1 MPPKTRI
8 EKLSSPDP
16 GVTVFKITGTLG
28 FHEKAVLERIFA
40 ECNRRGL
47 ARVLFEVSELESL
60 GGGCARIIREEA
72 SRGRIAIGLVGAT
85 RTVLKFLKK
94 EDAPRIVVA
103 DSLADAIPA
112 INAKVL
118 AFKATVAPE
127 FDGDDALLSSDT
139 LDDILKLGDGP
150 AEEEDACAS
159 DSDDDDERLTD
170 GATPAPNARDDR
182 PHARQE
188 AKREDSH
195 PAPKRPE
202 EAPARP
208 AATRPRAHDDAPR
221 PSPRPSEPAP
231 SRTEARPAPAAGPS
245 ARVQEAM
252 RASAPSSSAKP
263 ASKPEP
269 PTSAVTSAA
278 DGSADARELQ
288 KRIVQY
294 NTLFSINSD
303 FYRLRDRKALLDAFL
318 LTTIAQVGVES
329 AVFLEQNRN
338 YFVPVAMKGIEPGEL
353 RGFALSGAQLKLDK
367 WGSTVEVA
375 AVEKSPFG
383 DDVKAPLLAVGC
395 TYVAPF
401 IVRGE
406 VRGILLL
413 GRPIRTDLDPGAI
426 EFLKIL
432 IHQAAVAY
440 ESMSRFEEENE
451 RTLGV
456 VQTLMSLIEENTLA
470 RGNTNLISNYVYT
483 VAQRM
488 HYPAEHM
495 RDLMYGTVLR
505 DIGMIKVSDLIV
517 RSPRE
522 LMPEEWDIIKCHP
535 SDGSLMLRDMKFSDH
550 AIQIVI
556 HHHERFNGEGY
567 PRGVQGQDIPLG
579 ARIVSVVES
588 YAAMLQERPTR
599 PALSREEALS
609 TLKENWGMRY
619 DPEIVRCFVEVVEEE
634 IRSGD
639 SVKEKKFALFSV

>member
-8 EKLSSPDP
+8 EKLSSPDS

-28 FHEKAVLERIFA
+28 FHEKTVLERIFA

-72 SRGRIAIGLVGAT
+72 SRGRVAIGLVGAT

-103 DSLADAIPA
+103 DTLADAIPA

-118 AFKATVAPE
+118 AFKATVDPE
-127 FDGDDALLSSDT
+127 LEGDEALLSNDT

-150 AEEEDACAS
+150 AEEEDANAS
-159 DSDDDDERLTD
+159 ENDDDDEPVAREEK
-170 GATPAPNARDDR
+170 PAPQ
-182 PHARQE
+182 PQ
-188 AKREDSH
+188 AKPAA
-195 PAPKRPE
+195 PAP
-202 EAPARP
+202 
-208 AATRPRAHDDAPR
+208 PRTEPR
-221 PSPRPSEPAP
+221 PTNAAP
-231 SRTEARPAPAAGPS
+231 SSRM
-245 ARVQEAM
+245 QEAM
-252 RASAPSSSAKP
+252 RSTPSPSAKP
-263 ASKPEP
+263 APQSAAPKAEAPKPETP
-269 PTSAVTSAA
+269 AAPAVDGVA
-278 DGSADARELQ
+278 DPRELQ

-303 FYRLRDRKALLDAFL
+303 FYRLRERKALLDAFL

-338 YFVPVAMKGIEPGEL
+338 YFVPVAMKGIEPGEM
-353 RGFALSGAQLKLDK
+353 RGFALSGAQLKLEK
-367 WGSTVEVA
+367 WGSTVEVSP
-375 AVEKSPFG
+375 VEKSPFG
-383 DDVKAPLLAVGC
+383 DDVKAPLLALGC

-413 GRPIRTDLDPGAI
+413 GRPIRSELDPGAI

-440 ESMSRFEEENE
+440 ESMARFEEENE

-522 LMPEEWDIIKCHP
+522 LMPEEWDIIKRHP

-550 AIQIVI
+550 AIQVVI

-567 PRGVQGQDIPLG
+567 PRGTQGQDIPLG

-619 DPEIVRCFVEVVEEE
+619 DPEVVRCFVEVVEEE
-634 IRSGD
+634 IRSGENI
-639 SVKEKKFALFSV
+639 KEKKFALFSV

>member
-8 EKLSSPDP
+8 EKLSSPDS

-60 GGGCARIIREEA
+60 GGGCARIIRDEA
-72 SRGRIAIGLVGAT
+72 SRGRIAIGLVGAA

-103 DSLADAIPA
+103 DTLADAIPA
-112 INAKVL
+112 VNAKVL
-118 AFKATVAPE
+118 AFKATIAPE
-127 FDGDDALLSSDT
+127 LEGDEALLSSDA

-150 AEEEDACAS
+150 ADEEDASAS
-159 DSDDDDERLTD
+159 ESDDDDEPRVEK
-170 GATPAPNARDDR
+170 PQARKD
-182 PHARQE
+182 E
-188 AKREDSH
+188 KREDT
-195 PAPKRPE
+195 RPE
-202 EAPARP
+202 
-208 AATRPRAHDDAPR
+208 PR
-221 PSPRPSEPAP
+221 P
-231 SRTEARPAPAAGPS
+231 EARPASHAGPS
-245 ARVQEAM
+245 SRVQEAM
-252 RASAPSSSAKP
+252 RASAPSPSAKP
-263 ASKPEP
+263 APRPEP
-269 PTSAVTSAA
+269 APTGPAVDSTVA
-278 DGSADARELQ
+278 DPRELQ

-294 NTLFSINSD
+294 NTLFSINAD
-303 FYRLRDRKALLDAFL
+303 FCRLRERKALLDAFL

-329 AVFLEQNRN
+329 AVFLEQNRS
-338 YFVPVAMKGIEPGEL
+338 YFVPVAMKGIEAGEM
-353 RGFALSGAQLKLDK
+353 RGFALSGSQLRLDR
-367 WGSTVEVA
+367 WGSTVEVQ

-383 DDVKAPLLAVGC
+383 DDVKAPLLALGC
-395 TYVAPF
+395 AYVAPF
-401 IVRGE
+401 IVRGD

-413 GRPIRTDLDPGAI
+413 GRPIRSELDSGAI

-432 IHQAAVAY
+432 INQAAVAY
-440 ESMSRFEEENE
+440 ESMARFEEENE

-470 RGNTNLISNYVYT
+470 RGNTNLISTYVYT

-522 LMPEEWDIIKCHP
+522 LMPEEWDIIKRHP

-550 AIQIVI
+550 AIQVVI

-567 PRGVQGQDIPLG
+567 PRGTQGQDIPLG

-609 TLKENWGMRY
+609 TLKENWGLRY
-619 DPEIVRCFVEVVEEE
+619 DPEVVRCFVEVVEEE
-634 IRSGD
+634 IRSGENI
-639 SVKEKKFALFSV
+639 KEKKFALFSV

>member
-8 EKLSSPDP
+8 EKLSSPDS

-60 GGGCARIIREEA
+60 GGGCARIIRDEA
-72 SRGRIAIGLVGAT
+72 SRGRIAIGLVGAA

-103 DSLADAIPA
+103 DTLADAIPA
-112 INAKVL
+112 VNAKVL
-118 AFKATVAPE
+118 AFKATIAPE
-127 FDGDDALLSSDT
+127 LEGDEALLSSDA

-150 AEEEDACAS
+150 ADEEDASAS
-159 DSDDDDERLTD
+159 ESDDDDEPRVEK
-170 GATPAPNARDDR
+170 PQARKD
-182 PHARQE
+182 E
-188 AKREDSH
+188 KREDT
-195 PAPKRPE
+195 RPE
-202 EAPARP
+202 
-208 AATRPRAHDDAPR
+208 PR
-221 PSPRPSEPAP
+221 P
-231 SRTEARPAPAAGPS
+231 EARPASHAGPS
-245 ARVQEAM
+245 SRVQEAM
-252 RASAPSSSAKP
+252 RASAPSPSSKP
-263 ASKPEP
+263 APRGEP
-269 PTSAVTSAA
+269 AQTGTAVDSTVA
-278 DGSADARELQ
+278 DPRELQ

-294 NTLFSINSD
+294 NTLFSINAD
-303 FYRLRDRKALLDAFL
+303 FCRLRERKALLDAFL

-329 AVFLEQNRN
+329 AVFLEQNRS
-338 YFVPVAMKGIEPGEL
+338 YFVPVAMKGIEAGEM
-353 RGFALSGAQLKLDK
+353 RGFALSGSQLRLDR
-367 WGSTVEVA
+367 WGSTVEVQ

-383 DDVKAPLLAVGC
+383 DDVKAPLLALGC
-395 TYVAPF
+395 AYVAPF
-401 IVRGE
+401 IVRGD

-413 GRPIRTDLDPGAI
+413 GRPIRSELDSGAI

-432 IHQAAVAY
+432 INQAAVAY
-440 ESMSRFEEENE
+440 ESMARFEEENE

-470 RGNTNLISNYVYT
+470 RGNTNLISTYVYT

-522 LMPEEWDIIKCHP
+522 LMPEEWDIIKRHP

-550 AIQIVI
+550 AIQVVI

-567 PRGVQGQDIPLG
+567 PRGTQGQDIPLG

-609 TLKENWGMRY
+609 TLKENWGLRY
-619 DPEIVRCFVEVVEEE
+619 DPEVVRCFVEVVEEE
-634 IRSGD
+634 IRSGENI
-639 SVKEKKFALFSV
+639 KEKKFALFSV